1 MFMVFGTYFKTIRS
15 FACVLGTLSVV
26 SFAYPVNP
34 LPRTVDNGGDSLA
47 IRTLGDEHYRYTQT
61 EDGFLVVADSAGI
74 YYFADDKGAA
84 SKFKAKNKGER
95 SAAAEKFLNKLDKKN
110 AFKKHRERH
119 PDRHKRPSNAARAKR
134 ASWVPVSSMA
144 DSSNASDA
152 NLPPVLRFP
161 KPEGHANGTNRFPV
175 LLIEDNSTKNLD
187 SASLY
192 AILNQENYTRNGY
205 TGSVRDYFVDQSSGK
220 FVPSFDLYLV
230 KVNSSLSS
238 YMGRDYALIQEGISQ
253 LKKKYTS
260 FNASLYDS
268 DNDGDIDALP
278 VLYAG
283 AELSSGGKTLGGYQ
297 YELQWNECGKQD
309 AGGGKRFNSYFLIQ
323 QKEQLFPTFVH
334 EFSHTM
340 GLRDHYCV
348 ASDACYSQYQ
358 NSQYQAPG
366 AHAWDVMATGM
377 YNNNGLTPPNYSA
390 FERNFMGWLD
400 YTTLDDDFDVKMLP
414 PLNSGN
420 YALHVKVSS
429 NEWFVFENRQMV
441 KWDSALPNHGMLVWH
456 IDYSQKTWDDDVLND
471 DPAHQR
477 VDVVEAGNKR
487 VTEYYDG
494 FGSYG
499 GGNLVDDPFPGSQN
513 VTQLSPLKSW
523 SGTQLLSGIFNITEK
538 NSNVCFSTNQSVS
551 VGGCEI
557 AASSSSVAEI
567 SSSSEPKNSSSSIA
581 RSSSSSELKR
591 SSSSRTRSSSST
603 WVWPVSSSSVMTDV
617 SSSSWVSPIS
627 SSSFKWPESSSSFA
641 WAGLSSSAE
650 NAVRV
655 TPANAAGRFEMR
667 VVGNIVMLTGIP
679 NEARIT
685 VMDISGHSIMMQENV
700 VQTRG
705 MASVNMQP
713 YGSGIYLVNIRGKFA
728 DGKTMNKTVKV
739 MRR

>member
-1 MFMVFGTYFKTIRS
+1 MVFGKIS
-15 FACVLGTLSVV
+15 KKFALVVGVAGTLSVV

-34 LPRTVDNGGDSLA
+34 SPRVVDNGGDSLTV
-47 IRTLGDEHYRYTQT
+47 RTLGDEHYRYTQT
-61 EDGFLVVADSAGI
+61 LDGFLVVADSAGI
-74 YYFADDKGAA
+74 YYFADENGTA
-84 SKFKAKNKGER
+84 SKFKAKNKGAR
-95 SAAAEKFLNKLDKKN
+95 SAAAEKFLNRLDSKK

-119 PDRHKRPSNAARAKR
+119 PDRHKLPMNAARAKR
-134 ASWVPVSSMA
+134 ASWVPASSVM
-144 DSSNASDA
+144 DGTETSGEK
-152 NLPPVLRFP
+152 LPPVLRLP
-161 KPEGHANGTNRFPV
+161 KAEGHANGTNRFPV

-220 FVPSFDLYLV
+220 FVPSFDIYLV

-238 YMGRDYALIQEGISQ
+238 YINRDYALIQEGIAQ

-260 FNASLYDS
+260 FNAALYDS
-268 DNDGDIDALP
+268 DNDGDIDAVP

-400 YTTLDDDFDVKMLP
+400 YTTLEDDFEVKMLP

-420 YALHVKVSS
+420 FALCVKASKD
-429 NEWFVFENRQMV
+429 EWFVFENRQKV
-441 KWDSALPNHGMLVWH
+441 KWDGALPNHGMLVWH
-456 IDYSQKTWDDDVLND
+456 IDYNLQTWDNDVLND

-494 FGSYG
+494 FGGYG

-513 VTQLSPLKSW
+513 VTQLSPLNSW
-523 SGTQLLSGIFNITEK
+523 SGSQLLSGIFNITEK
-538 NSNVCFSTNQSVS
+538 NTNVCFSTDQSVS
-551 VGGCEI
+551 VGNCE
-557 AASSSSVAEI
+557 AEASSSSAAEI
-567 SSSSEPKNSSSSIA
+567 SSSSEP
-581 RSSSSSELKR
+581 RSSSSSVAKSSSSVRIR
-591 SSSSRTRSSSST
+591 SSSSSWTL
-603 WVWPVSSSSVMTDV
+603 PVSSSSWTWRV
-617 SSSSWVSPIS
+617 SSSSVPEIVS
-627 SSSFKWPESSSSFA
+627 SSSYELPALSSSSEV
-641 WAGLSSSAE
+641 S
-650 NAVRV
+650 VRV
-655 TPANAAGRFEMR
+655 VASANVAEPFKMQ
-667 VVGNIVMLTGIP
+667 VVGNVATFAGIP
-679 NEARIT
+679 NDAQIT
-685 VMDISGHSIMMQENV
+685 VMDVSGHSIMVQKSV

-705 MASVNMQP
+705 MAVVDLQP
-713 YGSGIYLVNIRGKFA
+713 FGCGIYLVNIRGV
-728 DGKTMNKTVKV
+728 GVNGQRMNKTVKV
-739 MRR
+739 MRK

>member
-34 LPRTVDNGGDSLA
+34 APRTVDNGGDSLT

-74 YYFADDKGAA
+74 YYFADENGST
-84 SKFKAKNKGER
+84 SKFKAKNKGRR
-95 SAAAEKFLNKLDKKN
+95 SAAAEKFLNGLDKKDV
-110 AFKKHRERH
+110 FKKHRERH
-119 PDRHKRPSNAARAKR
+119 PDRHKRPLNAARAKR

-144 DSSNASDA
+144 DRDEISGED
-152 NLPPVLRFP
+152 LPPVLRLP

-192 AILNQENYTRNGY
+192 AILNQENYTRNGH

-260 FNASLYDS
+260 FNAALYDS

-283 AELSSGGKTLGGYQ
+283 SELSSGGNTLGGYQ

-400 YTTLDDDFDVKMLP
+400 YTTLNDDFEVKMLP

-420 YALHVKVSS
+420 FALHVKVSKD
-429 NEWFVFENRQMV
+429 EWFVFENRQMV

-627 SSSFKWPESSSSFA
+627 SSSFKWPVSSSSFA

-650 NAVRV
+650 NAVRIASANV
-655 TPANAAGRFEMR
+655 TVHFEMQ

-679 NEARIT
+679 NESRIT
-685 VMDISGHSIMMQENV
+685 VMDVNGHSIMMQENV

-705 MASVNMQP
+705 MTSFDLTTLR
-713 YGSGIYLVNIRGKFA
+713 SGIYLVNIRGKLA
-728 DGKTMNKTVKV
+728 DGKMMNKTVKV

>member
-1 MFMVFGTYFKTIRS
+1 
-15 FACVLGTLSVV
+15 
-26 SFAYPVNP
+26 
-34 LPRTVDNGGDSLA
+34 
-47 IRTLGDEHYRYTQT
+47 
-61 EDGFLVVADSAGI
+61 
-74 YYFADDKGAA
+74 
-84 SKFKAKNKGER
+84 
-95 SAAAEKFLNKLDKKN
+95 
-110 AFKKHRERH
+110 
-119 PDRHKRPSNAARAKR
+119 
-134 ASWVPVSSMA
+134 
-144 DSSNASDA
+144 
-152 NLPPVLRFP
+152 
-161 KPEGHANGTNRFPV
+161 
-175 LLIEDNSTKNLD
+175 
-187 SASLY
+187 
-192 AILNQENYTRNGY
+192 
-205 TGSVRDYFVDQSSGK
+205 
-220 FVPSFDLYLV
+220 
-230 KVNSSLSS
+230 
-238 YMGRDYALIQEGISQ
+238 
-253 LKKKYTS
+253 
-260 FNASLYDS
+260 
-268 DNDGDIDALP
+268 
-278 VLYAG
+278 
-283 AELSSGGKTLGGYQ
+283 
-297 YELQWNECGKQD
+297 
-309 AGGGKRFNSYFLIQ
+309 
-323 QKEQLFPTFVH
+323 
-334 EFSHTM
+334 M

-348 ASDACYSQYQ
+348 ASDACYTQYQ

-667 VVGNIVMLTGIP
+667 VVGNIVMLSGIP
-679 NEARIT
+679 NESRIT
-685 VMDISGHSIMMQENV
+685 VMDVNGHSIMMQKIA

>member
-1 MFMVFGTYFKTIRS
+1 MVFGKHFKTVCS
-15 FACVLGTLSVV
+15 FVCAVGALSAV
-26 SFAYPVNP
+26 SFAYPLNP

-74 YYFADDKGAA
+74 YYFADENGSA
-84 SKFKAKNKGER
+84 SKFKAKNKGRR
-95 SAAAEKFLNKLDKKN
+95 SAAAEKFLKGLDKKDV
-110 AFKKHRERH
+110 FKKHRERH
-119 PDRHKRPSNAARAKR
+119 PDRHKRPLNAARAKR

-144 DSSNASDA
+144 DRDEISGED
-152 NLPPVLRFP
+152 LPPVLRLP

-192 AILNQENYTRNGY
+192 AILNQENYTRNGH

-283 AELSSGGKTLGGYQ
+283 SELSSGGNTLGGYQ

-400 YTTLDDDFDVKMLP
+400 YTTLNDDFEVKMLP

-420 YALHVKVSS
+420 FALHVKVGKD
-429 NEWFVFENRQMV
+429 EWFVFENRQMV

-499 GGNLVDDPFPGSQN
+499 GGNLTDDPFPGSQN
-513 VTQLSPLKSW
+513 VTQLAPLKSW

-551 VGGCEI
+551 VGSCEI

-567 SSSSEPKNSSSSIA
+567 SSSSEPK
-581 RSSSSSELKR
+581 SSSSSEQRR
-591 SSSSRTRSSSST
+591 SSSSRTMSSSSA
-603 WVWPVSSSSVMTDV
+603 WVWPVSCSSVTMDV

-627 SSSFKWPESSSSFA
+627 SSSFKWPVSSSSFA

-650 NAVRV
+650 NAVRIASANV
-655 TPANAAGRFEMR
+655 TGRFEMR

-685 VMDISGHSIMMQENV
+685 VMDISGHSIMTQENV